1 MATNGAEL
9 EKVSVE
15 IQDVHD
21 DGSKELDAGLRP
33 LDHYKQVRFL
43 KNFKNSP
50 KQRLGYK
57 FPLRQSVLPLVRW
70 ETPYLAEFQV
80 NFL

>member
-9 EKVSVE
+9 EKVAVE

-33 LDHYKQVRFL
+33 LDHYKQVGYLGKVQNSL
-43 KNFKNSP
+43 K
-50 KQRLGYK
+50 
-57 FPLRQSVLPLVRW
+57 
-70 ETPYLAEFQV
+70 
-80 NFL
+80 